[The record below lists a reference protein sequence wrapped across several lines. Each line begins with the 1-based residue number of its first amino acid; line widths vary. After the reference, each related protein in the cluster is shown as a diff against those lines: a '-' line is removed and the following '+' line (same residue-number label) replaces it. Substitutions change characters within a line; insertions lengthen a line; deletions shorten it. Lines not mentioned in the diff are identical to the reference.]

1 MSGSGGFKADVEELN
16 SLSTRLERCTE
27 SMKHASGDLRS
38 ATFSELGSSDI
49 DRAGAKFK
57 NSWEYGISQISEV
70 TESVQQGLQATARAY
85 HETDSAVQQAFAK
98 GHRQGDGPGHGGGG
112 QASPFG

>member
-1 MSGSGGFKADVEELN
+1 MSGSGGFKADVEELS

-27 SMKHASGDLRS
+27 SMTQASGDLRS
-38 ATFSELGSSDI
+38 ATFSELGSDPI

-57 NSWEYGISQISEV
+57 NSWEYGISQISEI
-70 TESVQQGLQATARAY
+70 TEAIQQGLRTTARAY
-85 HETDSAVQQAFAK
+85 NETDDAIQQAFTK
-98 GHRQGDGPGHGGGG
+98 GHHQGGGSTGGDG